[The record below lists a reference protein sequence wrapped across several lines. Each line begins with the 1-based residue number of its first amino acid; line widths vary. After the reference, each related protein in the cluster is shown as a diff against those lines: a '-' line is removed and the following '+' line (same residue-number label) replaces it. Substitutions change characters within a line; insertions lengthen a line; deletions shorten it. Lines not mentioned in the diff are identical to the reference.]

1 MGKENFRRNCHAVNL
16 YMNLVV
22 KTKKS
27 STMQLNIGIILSF
40 GTALVLRKHSLQD
53 N

>member
-1 MGKENFRRNCHAVNL
+1 MGKENFRRNRHAVNL

-22 KTKKS
+22 RIRKS
-27 STMQLNIGIILSF
+27 SIMQLNIGITLSF
-40 GTALVLRKHSLQD
+40 GTVLALKRHSLQD